1 MQVVGGKVS
10 FTDTSSGVLSGKDRR
25 SSSVSVADYN
35 NDGLPVLYLC
45 NLNEDVLLQNQGD
58 GSFMDVTL

>member
-1 MQVVGGKVS
+1 MLVVGGKGS
-10 FTDTSSGVLSGKDRR
+10 LTDISSGVLSGKDRR

-45 NLNEDVLLQNQGD
+45 NLNEDVLLQN
-58 GSFMDVTL
+58 